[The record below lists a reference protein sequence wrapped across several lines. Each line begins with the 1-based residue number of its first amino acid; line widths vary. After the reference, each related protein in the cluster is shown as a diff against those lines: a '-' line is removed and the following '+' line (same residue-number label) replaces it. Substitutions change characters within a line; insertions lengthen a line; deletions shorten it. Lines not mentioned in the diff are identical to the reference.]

1 LALAGD
7 ALLRHRVFLV
17 RVFSSLVVVRPAT
30 ELVSRPKETTYIS
43 RHMT

>member
-17 RVFSSLVVVRPAT
+17 RAFSNFLP
-30 ELVSRPKETTYIS
+30 LW
-43 RHMT
+43 